1 MRTERIWH
9 GMQKAFVLT
18 KLFQVKPDKT
28 EEFETLISAVREEQ
42 ENQPGC
48 ISVRYMKR
56 FYTFDDVESGEPPR
70 ELTKI
75 VKCVK
80 YYSIEEYESIE
91 DCGRATAWFFKNY
104 AKGVMKLLIIPF
116 DMNSGYEI

>member
-1 MRTERIWH
+1 MKPF
-9 GMQKAFVLT
+9 MLT

-28 EEFETLISAVREEQ
+28 EEFEALISEMKAEQ
-42 ENQPGC
+42 EAQAGC
-48 ISVRYMKR
+48 VSVMYMKR

-70 ELTKI
+70 ALTKI

-80 YYSIEEYESIE
+80 YYAVEEYESIE
-91 DCGRATAWFFKNY
+91 DCGRATAWFFKNH
-104 AKGVMKLLIIPF
+104 AREVMKLLIMPF